1 MKDPAQ
7 SALVRTSDL
16 SIGYAAHGPSPAH
29 VAISG
34 LTLTI
39 RSGEVLG
46 VIGDAGSG
54 KSTLA
59 RVLGGRSAIAGRSGV
74 RPRIVGGQAWVLGSP
89 LRHLGRRRLRAVRQR
104 VGYLAQDD
112 NQSLPPD
119 FTAGQII
126 AMPIY
131 IHDRKAAVRA
141 TELAVA
147 TLLDAVELPLRVI
160 DMYPYE
166 LSKGQRQRV
175 AIARSLVLDPPLLI
189 ADEPTAGI
197 DPSARDAVARLI
209 STARSDT
216 GRSSMIISNDLS
228 LLGRLATTVAVLHE
242 GLLVGYGKLDEVLR
256 DRRHPYIE
264 KMAAHHAVDDAHTR
278 SRL

>member
-1 MKDPAQ
+1 MRVSVEPAV
-7 SALVRTSDL
+7 VRTSDL

-39 RSGEVLG
+39 GPGEVLG

-54 KSTLA
+54 KSSLA
-59 RVLGGRSAIAGRSGV
+59 RVLGGRSQIAGRSGV
-74 RPRIVGGQAWVLGSP
+74 RPRIIGGQAWVLGHP
-89 LRHLGRRRLRAVRQR
+89 LRNPGHRRLRVVRRR

-112 NQSLPPD
+112 NQTLPPD
-119 FTAGQII
+119 FTAGQIV

-131 IHDRKAAVRA
+131 VHDRKADVRA

-147 TLLDAVELPLRVI
+147 TLMDAVELPLRVI

-189 ADEPTAGI
+189 TDEPTAGI
-197 DPSARDAVARLI
+197 DPSARGAVTRLV
-209 STARSDT
+209 STARSEQ
-216 GRSSMIISNDLS
+216 GRSSVIISNDLS
-228 LLGRLATTVAVLHE
+228 LLGPVATRVAVLHK
-242 GLLVGYGKLDEVLR
+242 GLLVGYGVLEDVLR

-264 KMAAHHAVDDAHTR
+264 KIAAHHEFDPV
-278 SRL
+278 